1 MKYEA
6 RFFEG
11 GYSSAETP
19 EIANLRE
26 ELEAASKE
34 ELIAQVKE
42 MDLHNAAWV
51 CIYEGSTDE
60 LYKAEM
66 RDECIDD
73 RIVLVAL
80 ANGMVRDG
88 EMNWIVGP
96 EYDYVEEALADG
108 AEFDEHDRSCYE
120 EKELNGEKYV
130 LLGKIDEDGEAE
142 AVKPSDEV
150 DYEMG
155 WYTCP
160 LYSLTFDGDDDD
172 DPLITHKAGE
182 IAYITK

>member
-19 EIANLRE
+19 EIAN
-26 ELEAASKE
+26 
-34 ELIAQVKE
+34 
-42 MDLHNAAWV
+42 
-51 CIYEGSTDE
+51 
-60 LYKAEM
+60 
-66 RDECIDD
+66 
-73 RIVLVAL
+73 
-80 ANGMVRDG
+80 
-88 EMNWIVGP
+88 
-96 EYDYVEEALADG
+96 
-108 AEFDEHDRSCYE
+108 E

-160 LYSLTFDGDDDD
+160 LYSLTFDGVDDD

>member
-1 MKYEA
+1 MLA
-6 RFFEG
+6 
-11 GYSSAETP
+11 
-19 EIANLRE
+19 ANLRK
-26 ELEAASKE
+26 ELEATSKE

-42 MDLHNAAWV
+42 MDLHNAAWA
-51 CIYEGSTDE
+51 CIYEGLTDE

-80 ANGMVRDG
+80 ANGMIRDG

-108 AEFDEHDRSCYE
+108 AEFDEHDRSGYE

>member
-11 GYSSAETP
+11 GYSSAEAL
-19 EIANLRE
+19 EITDLSE

-34 ELIAQVKE
+34 ELIEQVKE
-42 MDLHNAAWV
+42 MDLHNAGWACV
-51 CIYEGSTDE
+51 YEGSSDE

-66 RDECIDD
+66 DGEYIDD

-80 ANGMVRDG
+80 ANGMIRDS

-108 AEFDEHDRSCYE
+108 AEFDEHDRSGYA
-120 EKELNGEKYV
+120 EKEFDGEKYV
-130 LLGKIDEDGEAE
+130 LLGEIDEDGEAE

-150 DYEMG
+150 DYETG
-155 WYTCP
+155 YYTCP
-160 LYSLTFDGDDDD
+160 LYTLEFDGEDDD

-182 IAYITK
+182 IAYIK